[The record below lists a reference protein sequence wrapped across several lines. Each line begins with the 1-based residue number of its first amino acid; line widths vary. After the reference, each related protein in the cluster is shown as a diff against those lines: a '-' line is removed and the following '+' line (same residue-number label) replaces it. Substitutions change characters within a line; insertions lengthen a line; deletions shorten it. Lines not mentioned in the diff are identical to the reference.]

1 VRSLKGK
8 PRKGERMKLSME
20 TRVAA
25 AITASFIALTLGS
38 MAQENS
44 GSETRRHAQNNPV
57 NVGELTKDASP
68 INEAVSVNEND
79 RLQFPRRILNNG
91 NDARRMD

>member
-1 VRSLKGK
+1 MKSLKGK
-8 PRKGERMKLSME
+8 ARKGERMKLSME

-25 AITASFIALTLGS
+25 AITASFLALTLGS

-44 GSETRRHAQNNPV
+44 GSETRRHAQNKPV
-57 NVGELTKDASP
+57 NVGELTKDASS

-79 RLQFPRRILNNG
+79 RLRFPSRILNKG
-91 NDARRMD
+91 NDAGRMD

>member
-1 VRSLKGK
+1 
-8 PRKGERMKLSME
+8 MKLSME

-44 GSETRRHAQNNPV
+44 GSETRRHAQNNRV
-57 NVGELTKDASP
+57 NVGELTKDGSLEDIATAEIMRGTDYSSR
-68 INEAVSVNEND
+68 N
-79 RLQFPRRILNNG
+79 
-91 NDARRMD
+91 